1 MESKF
6 NQFKEEILK
15 RAKQADACKPEY
27 ARAYKSETFAEL
39 IQVIKDNFNFAVS
52 GKVIE
57 PNIIE
62 EYKDEFNTNDV
73 WCNVERSSGFVLA
86 YDNATVKAYDNATVE
101 AYDNATVEAYGNAT
115 VKAYDNA
122 TVEAYG
128 NATVEAYGNATVE
141 AYDNATVKA
150 YDNATVKAY
159 GNAYVSSFYVVEC
172 KLSDNAIHRIRVSN
186 TIRYASDTI
195 KFEKS

>member
-62 EYKDEFNTNDV
+62 EYKDEFNTTDV

-86 YDNATVKAYDNATVE
+86 Y
-101 AYDNATVEAYGNAT
+101 G
-115 VKAYDNA
+115 NA

-128 NATVEAYGNATVE
+128 NATVEAYDNATVKAYGNATVKAYGNATVKAYGNATVK

>member
-86 YDNATVKAYDNATVE
+86 YGNATVE

-115 VKAYDNA
+115 V
-122 TVEAYG
+122 
-128 NATVEAYGNATVE
+128 E
-141 AYDNATVKA
+141 AYD
-150 YDNATVKAY
+150 
-159 GNAYVSSFYVVEC
+159 NAYVSSFYVVEC

>member
-15 RAKQADACKPEY
+15 RAKRADACKPEY
-27 ARAYKSETFAEL
+27 SRAYKSESFAEL

-57 PNIIE
+57 PVSIE
-62 EYKDEFNTNDV
+62 AYKDEFNANDV
-73 WCNVERSSGFVLA
+73 WCNVDCSSGFLLCG
-86 YDNATVKAYDNATVE
+86 
-101 AYDNATVEAYGNAT
+101 NATVEAYGNAT
-115 VKAYDNA
+115 VKAYGNA

-141 AYDNATVKA
+141 AY
-150 YDNATVKAY
+150 
-159 GNAYVSSFYVVEC
+159 GN
-172 KLSDNAIHRIRVSN
+172 
-186 TIRYASDTI
+186 
-195 KFEKS
+195 

>member
-86 YDNATVKAYDNATVE
+86 Y
-101 AYDNATVEAYGNAT
+101 
-115 VKAYDNA
+115 
-122 TVEAYG
+122 G
-128 NATVEAYGNATVE
+128 NATVE
-141 AYDNATVKA
+141 A